1 MTPETKCGELIK
13 QYYGLESRDGF
24 GDSITYDLAKQCAI
38 IHVNGIIEVVVS
50 AWDKLG
56 CGEIGELKDYI
67 PYIFWQDVLIEIEK
81 L

>member
-1 MTPETKCGELIK
+1 MNPKEKAKELYDAYEKIFI
-13 QYYGLESRDGF
+13 DANA
-24 GDSITYDLAKQCAI
+24 DSWGKEAIACAI
-38 IHVNGIIEVVVS
+38 IHVNGIIEVVIS